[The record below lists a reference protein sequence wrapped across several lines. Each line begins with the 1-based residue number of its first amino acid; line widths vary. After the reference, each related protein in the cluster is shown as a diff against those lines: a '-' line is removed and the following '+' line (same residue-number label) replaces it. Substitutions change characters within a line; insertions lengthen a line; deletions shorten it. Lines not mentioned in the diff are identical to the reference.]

1 MSFKR
6 FDPEDIV
13 LSSELI
19 TFPTWY
25 TQEGGDTSH
34 LDMVDAVES
43 PEQGFSTDYYKDYYS
58 LYTPPVCEEC
68 ENSETEEPGFNA
80 TYSKALFSVAYAQR
94 PASKSAD
101 FTPTVEWLPVTKS
114 EETGKY
120 DPWDSKKVYYT
131 QSGEDPDTHEAL
143 YDQVVFPEVKDPDAN
158 PPTYWTNTETENGI
172 PELNPSQ
179 SYYFRD
185 VIYPTV
191 SPAEIVFGQY
201 RSLVL
206 GDEDSEFRFGNTRV
220 DVDETSR
227 IYADSFI
234 ALSVD
239 RSRFREKLDPDTCRI
254 WLSGSNMCLAP
265 DISANRRYLDAG
277 RVFDLAQF
285 TADGRYVY
293 PSGSE
298 TEGVT
303 AATSYGYFLPDIGIV
318 LFNTSNNA
326 QLFGKVGSSS
336 ADLRYDTGSW
346 SGITDAK
353 KIEAF
358 KANVLRAIDLRS
370 QETVTSNFVFARA
383 RNAEFNYSTNPS
395 NITGSAGNLRH
406 DVMINQP
413 QSFITTV
420 GLYNDANELLA
431 VAKLSRPLIKD
442 FTKEALIRIKLD
454 Y

>member
-43 PEQGFSTDYYKDYYS
+43 PEQGFSIDYYRDYYS
-58 LYTPPVCEEC
+58 TYKQPDTEACNDGETVVVAGEE
-68 ENSETEEPGFNA
+68 GFDA
-80 TYSKALFSVAYAQR
+80 EHSKALFSLAYATR
-94 PASKSAD
+94 PVEKNANFA
-101 FTPTVEWLPVTKS
+101 PTIS
-114 EETGKY
+114 
-120 DPWDSKKVYYT
+120 
-131 QSGEDPDTHEAL
+131 
-143 YDQVVFPEVKDPDAN
+143 YDQVPADATYDSKLKYYTGSTGDTSSYRIEKFPVPIPDTDPQEYYVDENNNPILVPGATYYLKKVTYPQT
-158 PPTYWTNTETENGI
+158 PPT
-172 PELNPSQ
+172 
-179 SYYFRD
+179 
-185 VIYPTV
+185 
-191 SPAEIVFGQY
+191 EIVFGQY

-206 GDEDSEFRFGNTRV
+206 GDEDSEFRFGSTRIDSNNT
-220 DVDETSR
+220 EL
-227 IYADSFI
+227 YADSFI
-234 ALSVD
+234 AMSVD
-239 RSRFREKLDPDTCRI
+239 RARFREKLDPDTCQI
-254 WLSGSNMCLAP
+254 YLSSGKIIAP

-277 RVFDLAQF
+277 RVFDLAEMRNGQF
-285 TADGRYVY
+285 IYPEITASVDE
-293 PSGSE
+293 E
-298 TEGVT
+298 TGKPTMAV
-303 AATSYGYFLPDIGIV
+303 TSYGYFLPDIGIV
-318 LFNTSNNA
+318 IFNTSNNA
-326 QLFGKVGSSS
+326 ELFGDPNGVGYDSSS
-336 ADLRYDTGSW
+336 WIDDPDKLGT
-346 SGITDAK
+346 
-353 KIEAF
+353 F
-358 KANVLRAIDLRS
+358 KDQILTTIDLRS